1 MTEDPESARLAAAE
15 TSLPDIASRYRDVV
29 QDAGGHDAP
38 QRLWRRAV
46 QDVQGGHFDDRPLY
60 WARLWMLRRLRRGG
74 PAPAAAER
82 HSRGLPLC
90 WPNNEPALLL
100 TGFDPYR
107 LDRCLGQSNPSGLAV
122 LALHGVRIA
131 GVRVVG
137 AILPVRFA
145 DFDAGLVEAALAPA
159 FRHRPVLC
167 VTASMGRD
175 GFDLERFPGRRRSA
189 ATPDNDQATSG
200 ALPRQPLP
208 PLGLDGPEFVEFT
221 LPAAAMAAVPGRW
234 PVRDNR
240 RVSTLGGG
248 SMAAES
254 LAQLAGHIAVAGSGG
269 GYLSNEV
276 AYRSRLLQARL
287 GLDFPLGH
295 VHVPAVTGY
304 EPGAER
310 DIVDQL
316 RRLLAAAIEASA

>member
-1 MTEDPESARLAAAE
+1 MSEGAESARLAAVE
-15 TSLPDIASRYRDVV
+15 TSLPGIASRYRDVV
-29 QDAGGHDAP
+29 QGGDVHEAP
-38 QRLWRRAV
+38 ERLWRRAV
-46 QDVQGGHFDDRPLY
+46 EDVQGGRFDDRPLY
-60 WARLWMLRRLRRGG
+60 WARLRLLRRLRGAG
-74 PAPAAAER
+74 HAPAGAER
-82 HSRGLPLC
+82 RSRGLPLW
-90 WPNNEPALLL
+90 WPKDEPALLL

-107 LDRCLGQSNPSGLAV
+107 LDQCLGQSNPSGLAV
-122 LALHGVRIA
+122 LALHGTRIA

-137 AILPVRFA
+137 AILPVRFR

-159 FRHRPVLC
+159 LRRRPRLV

-189 ATPDNDQATSG
+189 TAPDNEQATSG
-200 ALPRQPLP
+200 ALPRRPLP
-208 PLGLDGPEFVEFT
+208 PVGLDGPEFLEFT

-240 RVSTLGGG
+240 RVATVSGG
-248 SMAAES
+248 STAAES
-254 LAQLAGHIAVAGSGG
+254 LAQLDDQVAVAGSGG

-276 AYRSRLLQARL
+276 AYRSRLLQTHL

-295 VHVPAVTGY
+295 VHLPAVTGHD
-304 EPGAER
+304 PGVER

-316 RRLLAAAIEASA
+316 RLLLAAAVKALA